1 MEKFRAPRSRAVFG
15 GTAPARV
22 RCGHTWGRR
31 SLAAPELRQS
41 RLCRRQGLGGVGGSL
56 GASGG
61 PLPWRGDE
69 RSFRRGTRVPGRSVR
84 GGRKD
89 LGSPLLNRNI
99 RNEAVRGRAGSGRG
113 RVCAWAAEARGRQA
127 GT

>member
-41 RLCRRQGLGGVGGSL
+41 RLCRRQGLGGSVALWGPVVAPSPGVRMSAVSAGERGSRA
-56 GASGG
+56 GACAA
-61 PLPWRGDE
+61 
-69 RSFRRGTRVPGRSVR
+69 
-84 GGRKD
+84 GGRT
-89 LGSPLLNRNI
+89 
-99 RNEAVRGRAGSGRG
+99 SG
-113 RVCAWAAEARGRQA
+113 ALS
-127 GT
+127 